1 MDFVADFSGP
11 RLIHG
16 EGVIIESELVSF
28 VVFVEV
34 FKFVDNIFGCP
45 HTIFSAEHS
54 DCSAE
59 ITPKHASAACH
70 DGIGMVRIFEL
81 TQFFPKVKGGKW

>member
-1 MDFVADFSGP
+1 MDFIADFSGP
-11 RLIHG
+11 RLVHG
-16 EGVIIESELVSF
+16 EGVIVEGELVGF

-34 FKFVDNIFGCP
+34 FEFVDDVFGCT

-59 ITPKHASAACH
+59 IAPEHASAACH
-70 DGIGMVRIFEL
+70 DGIGYGSVFSK
-81 TQFFPKVKGGKW
+81 FA